1 MNSNGELTQKG
12 YATSLILKYNRKE
25 VAHKSKL
32 KEWDYY
38 LIYQDDFGIALTV
51 GKNASLG
58 MFSASFIDF
67 KSEKEKTK
75 TIIAFVPFDKLKMP
89 ESSHT
94 GYIHFH
100 NQKVTVT
107 FRHENGRRI
116 LHMFMKNFEGDSD
129 FEANV
134 ELYNE
139 PADSMVIA
147 TPFKESGGDFY
158 YNQKI
163 IGMKASGNVLY
174 NNDIYTLYNSYGLL
188 DWGRGVWPRNVL
200 WHWSAGQG
208 LVNGNVFGFNLGYG
222 FGDTSAA
229 SENMLFYKGI
239 ASKLEDVTFHIP
251 QNERGEYEYMKPW
264 SVTSSDQRF
273 EMMFSPVIDRSA
285 KTATPVI
292 STDQHQ
298 VFGLFTGKA
307 ILNDGT
313 AVELNDFLGFIERV
327 KNKW

>member
-1 MNSNGELTQKG
+1 
-12 YATSLILKYNRKE
+12 
-25 VAHKSKL
+25 
-32 KEWDYY
+32 
-38 LIYQDDFGIALTV
+38 
-51 GKNASLG
+51 
-58 MFSASFIDF
+58 MFSASLIDF
-67 KSEKEKTK
+67 KSAKEKTK
-75 TIIAFVPFDKLKMP
+75 TVIAFVPFDKMKMP
-89 ESSHT
+89 ESSRT

-107 FRHENGRRI
+107 FRHENGRRK
-116 LHMFMKNFEGDSD
+116 LHMFMKNFEEGSD
-129 FEANV
+129 FEADI

-174 NNDIYTLYNSYGLL
+174 KNEIYTLYNSFGLL

-200 WHWSAGQG
+200 WYWSAGQG
-208 LVNGNVFGFNLGYG
+208 VVNGKVFGFNLGYG

-229 SENMLFYKGI
+229 SENMLFYNGI
-239 ASKLEDVTFHIP
+239 ASKLEDVAFHIP
-251 QNERGEYEYMKPW
+251 QNERGEYEYRKPW

-273 EMMFSPVIDRSA
+273 EMVFSPIIDRSA
-285 KTATPVI
+285 KTATPVV

-307 ILNDGT
+307 TLDDGT
-313 AVELNDFLGFIERV
+313 TVVLNDFLGFIERV